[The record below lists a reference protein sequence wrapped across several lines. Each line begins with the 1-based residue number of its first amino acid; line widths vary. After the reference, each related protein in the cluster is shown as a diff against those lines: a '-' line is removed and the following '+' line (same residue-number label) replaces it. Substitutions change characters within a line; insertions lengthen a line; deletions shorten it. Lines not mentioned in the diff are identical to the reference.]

1 VGLLFFKPFILFF
14 LFTAVLQKNRTY
26 RQYSTNL
33 TLKVVMLSIL
43 LQTVVFIG
51 SSQTQQKMLVKGV
64 VTDQSN
70 REPVPFCNIV
80 LSYSKTGT
88 ISQTDGVFTLQVPL
102 LPDTIVFSAIGYE
115 TFRLPVLTNREN
127 IFEVKLTP
135 KDIQLSEVVINP
147 TENPANII
155 LRRVIERKSVNN
167 PLGVKTIACN
177 AYTKVLANSVGEG
190 DNKLLLKSGIP
201 IFFSEKYSQNY
212 VCNNPF
218 FEKER
223 VIEEKLTGL
232 GLFNE
237 LSIFGITSSTSIEFN
252 FYNSIV
258 EVLDKPF
265 ISPLNSRAF
274 SYYRFYLRDSM
285 TTSYGKEYLIEFKP
299 RNTNDLAFTGY
310 LKVIDEMW
318 ALSEISAKVPI
329 DANLNYINKMEV
341 FQSFLPV
348 NDSMTFFHIN
358 EVITELKLTKD
369 NSLVNIDFSAIVDKR
384 TIFSNVKL
392 NFPPQTT
399 EQGDG
404 IWDNEQVF
412 TKEPKIKELLPVI
425 RPEEISLR
433 EQKAILTIDSLNNRW
448 KVKATDGIARMFLTG
463 YIPGKHFDIGP
474 YIELMKYNKVEGYR
488 FTLAGR
494 TSAAFTK
501 NTMLY
506 GHLGY
511 GFRDNEWK
519 YGAGVKFK
527 LDPHYRRIATL
538 DYRNDLS
545 RVGDNRSIFLIKE
558 NMMVAG
564 EDNVIAALFTGKP
577 LEHLSREVS
586 YRAEY
591 EHEWRRGFINLVS
604 FNHRKI
610 NSGQYMPFIRN
621 NLPVDFIATNEI
633 TLGARFSWKE
643 AVTDNYCRRYYM
655 STKYPI
661 VNIRLT
667 GGQYR
672 VENIADNYLIARAVV
687 NHDINIGLTKFEYI
701 LEGGYSLGTRPFP
714 LLEIHR
720 ADQSIGYAL
729 YSFSMM
735 NEMEY
740 ASDRFISLMA
750 QYHLNG
756 LLFNRVPLLKKTGIR
771 EVFSAKVLWSHLGKS
786 HEQVMQFPA
795 TLSDARI
802 PYSELSA
809 GIENIFQYFRVD
821 VVCRLSQN
829 DSGRDIPLGVKFRF
843 DFNF

>member
-1 VGLLFFKPFILFF
+1 MKTINTYKTRRLNDNSQPIISLTLLF
-14 LFTAVLQKNRTY
+14 Y
-26 RQYSTNL
+26 
-33 TLKVVMLSIL
+33 IL
-43 LQTVVFIG
+43 LTF
-51 SSQTQQKMLVKGV
+51 SASAQQKMLVKGV
-64 VTDQSN
+64 VTDRTN
-70 REPVPFCNIV
+70 HEPVPFCNIV
-80 LSYSKTGT
+80 LSNSKTGT
-88 ISQTDGVFTLQVPL
+88 ISQTDGVFTLQIPQ
-102 LPDTIVFSAIGYE
+102 LPDTIDFSAIGYE

-127 IFEVKLTP
+127 IFEIKLSP
-135 KDIQLSEVVINP
+135 QDIQLGEVVINP

-155 LRRVIERKSVNN
+155 LRKVIKRKSTNN
-167 PLGVKTIACN
+167 PLEAKTIACN

-201 IFFSEKYSQNY
+201 IFFSEKYSHNY
-212 VCNNPF
+212 ICNNPF
-218 FEKER
+218 LEKER
-223 VIEEKLTGL
+223 VIDEKLTGL

-299 RNTNDLAFTGY
+299 RNTNDLVFTGY
-310 LKVIDEMW
+310 LKVIDEIW

-348 NDSMTFFHIN
+348 NDTLTFFHIN

-369 NSLVNIDFSAIVDKR
+369 NALINIDFSAIVDKR

-392 NFPPQTT
+392 NFPPLTT
-399 EQGDG
+399 EQGAE
-404 IWDNEQVF
+404 IWNNESIF
-412 TKEPKIKELLPVI
+412 AREPKIEELLPLI

-433 EQKAILTIDSLNNRW
+433 EQKAILTIDSLNNSW
-448 KVKATDGIARMFLTG
+448 KVKTTDGLARMFITG

-474 YIELMKYNKVEGYR
+474 YLELMKYNKVEGYR

-494 TSAAFTK
+494 TSSAFTK
-501 NTMLY
+501 NTMFY

-527 LDPHYRRIATL
+527 LDPFYRRIATL

-545 RVGDNRSIFLIKE
+545 KVGDNRSIFLIKE

-591 EHEWRRGFINLVS
+591 EHEWHRGFINLIS

-610 NSGQYMPFIRN
+610 NSGQFMPFIRN
-621 NLPVDFIATNEI
+621 NLPVDFISTNEI

-661 VNIRLT
+661 VNIKLT
-667 GGQYR
+667 GGQYQL
-672 VENIADNYLIARAVV
+672 ETITENYLIARAVV

-740 ASDRFISLMA
+740 ASDMFISLMA
-750 QYHLNG
+750 QYHVNG
-756 LLFNRVPLLKKTGIR
+756 LFFNRIPLLKKTGIR
-771 EVFSAKVLWSHLGKS
+771 EVFSAKVLWSHLDKR
-786 HEQVMQFPA
+786 HEQVLQFPA

-821 VVCRLSQN
+821 VVCRLSEKN
-829 DSGRDIPLGVKFRF
+829 NGSDIPFGVKFRF